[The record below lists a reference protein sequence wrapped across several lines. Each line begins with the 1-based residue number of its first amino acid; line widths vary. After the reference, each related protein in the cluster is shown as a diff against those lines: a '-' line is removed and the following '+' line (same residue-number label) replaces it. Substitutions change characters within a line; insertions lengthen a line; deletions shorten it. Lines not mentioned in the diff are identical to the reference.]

1 MKIMITSLI
10 TEKFKTELIDEF
22 PDIEFTFEKEP
33 ERRLNEVSEC
43 DVFMGIP
50 SREVFLAADK
60 IRWLHCPGTGI
71 DKIMEIP
78 EVIDSDVVVTNARG
92 PHTSPMADHG
102 MAMILTFTHRLRQL
116 WDDQKEKVWNLPAYD
131 QQMIS
136 LTETTMGILGVG
148 GIGSAMGRR
157 AAAFGIRVYGIDRDV
172 TLSPEGILEVW
183 GTERLDEL
191 LSISDWFVVAVPYT
205 SDTHHLLDHSRMSK
219 LKLGSRI
226 IVLSRGGI
234 VDERALIEGI
244 ENGSVAG
251 AGLDV
256 TEVEPLPQDSPLW
269 DHPNIILSPHVSA
282 LTSEMWEGRRDIF
295 KENLRRYLSNK
306 PFLYA
311 CDKRRGY

>member
-10 TEKFKTELIDEF
+10 TEKFQAELIDEF
-22 PDIEFTFEKEP
+22 SDIEFTFEEEP

-102 MAMILTFTHRLRQL
+102 MAMILTFAHRLRQL
-116 WDDQKEKVWNLPAYD
+116 WDDQQAKIWNLPSYD

-136 LTETTMGILGVG
+136 LAETTMGILGVG
-148 GIGSAMGRR
+148 GIGSAVARR
-157 AAAFGIRVYGIDRDV
+157 ASAFGIRVYGIDRDV
-172 TLSPEGILEVW
+172 TLSPEGVIEVW
-183 GTERLDEL
+183 DTDRLDEL

-205 SDTHHLLDHSRMSK
+205 SDTHHLLDHSRLSK

-234 VDERALIEGI
+234 LDERALIEGI
-244 ENGSVAG
+244 ENGGIAG

-282 LTSEMWEGRRDIF
+282 LTREMWDGRREIF
-295 KENLRRYLSNK
+295 KENLRRYLSNR

-311 CDKRRGY
+311 CDKTRGY

>member
-1 MKIMITSLI
+1 MKIMVTSLI
-10 TEKFKTELIDEF
+10 TEKFRSELTDEF
-22 PDIEFTFEKEP
+22 PDIEFTFEEDP
-33 ERRLNEVSEC
+33 ERNLDKVSQC
-43 DVFMGIP
+43 DVFMGFP
-50 SREVFLAADK
+50 SRDVFLAADK

-71 DKIMEIP
+71 DRIMEIP

-102 MAMILTFTHRLRQL
+102 MAMVLTFAHRLRQL
-116 WDDQKEKVWNLPAYD
+116 WDDQKEKIWNPPGYD

-136 LTETTMGILGVG
+136 LAETTMGILGVG
-148 GIGSAMGRR
+148 GIGSAMARR
-157 AAAFGIRVYGIDRDV
+157 AAAFGIRVYGIDKDV
-172 TLSPEGILEVW
+172 TLSPQGVLEIW
-183 GTERLDEL
+183 DTDRLDEL
-191 LSISDWFVVAVPYT
+191 LSMSDWFVVAVPYT
-205 SDTHHLLDHSRMSK
+205 SETHHLLDHSRLSK
-219 LKLGSRI
+219 LKSGSRI

-234 VDERALIEGI
+234 LDERALIKGI
-244 ENGSVAG
+244 ENGSIAG

-282 LTSEMWEGRRDIF
+282 LTREMWDGRREIF

-311 CDKRRGY
+311 CDKTRGY